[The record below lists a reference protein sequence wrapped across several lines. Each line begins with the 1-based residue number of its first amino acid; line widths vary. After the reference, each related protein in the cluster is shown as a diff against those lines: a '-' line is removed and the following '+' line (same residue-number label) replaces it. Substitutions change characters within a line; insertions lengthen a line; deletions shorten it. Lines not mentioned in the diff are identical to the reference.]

1 MRSTLLM
8 GLSLVAYQYGFF
20 AEGLIIASIILLWDA
35 LCVYVVLGRGITGQ
49 VMFEFSMP
57 EDYDPKLP
65 FASRALE
72 ATLIGVLAMSGGGYL
87 AAGML
92 AVPYMAIVCY
102 ANLLAALTY
111 YGFIEMQQSE
121 EDPEQPEEEEK

>member
-1 MRSTLLM
+1 MRSTLIM

-20 AEGLIIASIILLWDA
+20 AEGLIVASIILLWDA

-49 VMFEFSMP
+49 IGFAFSLP

-72 ATLIGVLAMSGGGYL
+72 ATLIGVLAMSGGWYL

-92 AVPYMAIVCY
+92 AVPYLGIVIY
-102 ANLLAALTY
+102 ANLLAALAY
-111 YGFIEMQQSE
+111 YGLIEM
-121 EDPEQPEEEEK
+121 EEEEAEEEEETR